1 MFKSIAHNKD
11 FEVSLA
17 YETEDL
23 LPPGVLSQTFAH
35 YVVSG
40 LTDASAKYELHICR
54 IIQQFKFSL
63 LKFMRFKLFSSYM
76 LILIVSY
83 LLRYSA
89 RNLSSP
95 VKASLHFSLS
105 RSGILS
111 LDRAD
116 AVIEISE
123 WVEVPKKNL
132 TVENSTFAFPDVSAE
147 ARPKNASEE
156 SDDSVPATGEGLG
169 NSSGLANDQNSTE
182 IVTEKK
188 LKKRTFRVPLKVNL
202 DTSSIS

>member
-1 MFKSIAHNKD
+1 M
-11 FEVSLA
+11 
-17 YETEDL
+17 
-23 LPPGVLSQTFAH
+23 
-35 YVVSG
+35 
-40 LTDASAKYELHICR
+40 
-54 IIQQFKFSL
+54 
-63 LKFMRFKLFSSYM
+63 
-76 LILIVSY
+76 
-83 LLRYSA
+83 LRYSD

-95 VKASLHFSLS
+95 IKASLHFSHS
-105 RSGILS
+105 RSGILA

-132 TVENSTFAFPDVSAE
+132 TVENSTYASTDVSAE
-147 ARPKNASEE
+147 ASPKNASQE

-169 NSSGLANDQNSTE
+169 NSTELENDLNSTD

-202 DTSSIS
+202 DTSKIS

>member
-1 MFKSIAHNKD
+1 MS
-11 FEVSLA
+11 
-17 YETEDL
+17 
-23 LPPGVLSQTFAH
+23 
-35 YVVSG
+35 
-40 LTDASAKYELHICR
+40 
-54 IIQQFKFSL
+54 
-63 LKFMRFKLFSSYM
+63 
-76 LILIVSY
+76 
-83 LLRYSA
+83 RYST

-132 TVENSTFAFPDVSAE
+132 TMENSTFASPDVSAE
-147 ARPKNASEE
+147 ASPKNASEE
-156 SDDSVPATGEGLG
+156 SDDSVLATGEGLG
-169 NSSGLANDQNSTE
+169 NSSELENDQNSTD

-188 LKKRTFRVPLKVNL
+188 LKKRTFRVLLKVNL
-202 DTSSIS
+202 DTSSNS